1 MKLSDP
7 FPKTAVHWR
16 REFGQNS
23 MRNNMVKVLA
33 YLDARDV
40 MERFDQVHPNSW
52 QCIHYDCGG
61 KMACKIGIDTS
72 LSIDGAVIQGGWVW
86 RSDGAG
92 ETNIEAE
99 KGAFSGAF
107 KRAAVMWGVGRYLYD
122 LKDVWVPCD
131 PQGNFKQSDCWK
143 FAEKQDDLQ
152 SLAWQA
158 NEDIQA
164 CSDLDSL
171 ICYIESEEYKSTLAK
186 LTRFKKP
193 WAEKLLEN
201 VEKRKNELLTSNLS
215 NQR

>member
-7 FPKTAVHWR
+7 FPKTVVHWR
-16 REFGQNS
+16 RAFGSDS

-40 MERFDQVHPNSW
+40 MERFDQVYPDAW
-52 QCIHYDCGG
+52 QCIHYDCGSG
-61 KMACKIGIDTS
+61 KMACKIGVMS
-72 LSIDGAVIQGGWVW
+72 VIKAEWVW

-131 PQGNFKQSDCWK
+131 PQGNFNQKDCWQY
-143 FAEKQDDLQ
+143 AEKQDDLQ
-152 SLAWQA
+152 SVAWQA

-201 VEKRKNELLTSNLS
+201 VEKRKNELST
-215 NQR
+215 QT

>member
-1 MKLSDP
+1 
-7 FPKTAVHWR
+7 
-16 REFGQNS
+16 

-40 MERFDQVHPNSW
+40 MERFDQVYPDAW

-61 KMACKIGIDTS
+61 KMACKIGVHTKIAVHRVFV
-72 LSIDGAVIQGGWVW
+72 DGTPESDDDIFDWTW

-131 PQGNFKQSDCWK
+131 SQGNFNQKDCWQY
-143 FAEKQDDLQ
+143 AEKQDDLQ

-171 ICYIESEEYKSTLAK
+171 VCYMESEELKSTLAK

-201 VEKRKNELLTSNLS
+201 VEKRKAELGE
-215 NQR
+215 